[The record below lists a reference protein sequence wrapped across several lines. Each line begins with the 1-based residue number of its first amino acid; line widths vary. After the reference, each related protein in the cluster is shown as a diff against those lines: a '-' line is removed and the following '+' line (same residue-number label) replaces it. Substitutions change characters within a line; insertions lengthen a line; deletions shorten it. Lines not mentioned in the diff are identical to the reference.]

1 MSYNNQEKYII
12 VGKHG
17 FDSDSGKTLAEIKGL
32 GNTLTA
38 VLSKHTLG
46 EIVGGGYK
54 IYKEIEV
61 DIVEKKENAR
71 R

>member
-12 VGKHG
+12 VGRHK
-17 FDSDSGKTLAEIKGL
+17 FDSDSGRTIAEIRGL
-32 GNTLTA
+32 GNTLVA

-61 DIVEKKENAR
+61 DIVEKKDAR
-71 R
+71 K